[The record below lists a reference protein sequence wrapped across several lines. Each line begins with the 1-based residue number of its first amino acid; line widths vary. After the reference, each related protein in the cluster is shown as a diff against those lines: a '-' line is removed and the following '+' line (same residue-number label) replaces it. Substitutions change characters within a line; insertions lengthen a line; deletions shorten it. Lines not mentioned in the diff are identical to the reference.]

1 MKIAEPLLPYEI
13 VMLVAGAILFIVL
26 VVLLVVRVVQ
36 NRSFAL
42 LLPFFFLPIAMIGF
56 PAVKVVKVGDSTLE
70 LKDEVRRL
78 ASKPAGAISMAERAE
93 LRLKVDELRPRVGD
107 NPEALILVAQAE
119 TLLGNVDAGRR
130 TVDEVLRLDP
140 GSPVARDLQTRVVA
154 LEPNQTEALR
164 KAVQANAAL
173 AQ

>member
-1 MKIAEPLLPYEI
+1 MKITESLLPYEI
-13 VMLVAGAILFIVL
+13 VMLAAGAMLFVVL
-26 VVLLVVRVVQ
+26 VVLLVMRVVQ
-36 NRSFAL
+36 NRAFAL

-56 PAVKVVKVGDSTLE
+56 PAVKVIKFGDSTLE

-93 LRLKVDELRPRVGD
+93 LRLKVDELKPRAKD

-119 TLLGNVDAGRR
+119 TLLGNVAAGRR
-130 TVDEVLRLDP
+130 VVDEVLRLDP
-140 GSPVARDLQTRVVA
+140 GSQVARDLQTRVVA

-164 KAVQANAAL
+164 NAVQANAAM